1 MMSESPQSRSDN
13 DLPALRNFLRGY
25 FHQDM
30 KDEYGSPTGALLAF
44 CNDANPDERAALAA
58 DWSRLLAA
66 ENGQSVERLN
76 HILTQKLGSSYS
88 VTTDEVQQMTTI
100 LEKFSKDS

>member
-30 KDEYGSPTGALLAF
+30 KDEYGSATGALLAF
-44 CNDANPDERAALAA
+44 CEDANPNERAALAR
-58 DWSRLLAA
+58 DWSRLVGA
-66 ENGQSVERLN
+66 ENGQSIERLN
-76 HILTQKLGSSYS
+76 QILTQKLGSSYS
-88 VTTDEVQQMTTI
+88 VTTDEVQQLSAI
-100 LEKFSKDS
+100 LQKFSKDT